1 MASKYGKIIVGAMLS
16 DAQVLGYSAAQ
27 TDSSAMVNVGGQLD
41 GRLWI
46 DVYAQTAISIAT
58 GEYWYIEFESFSA
71 DTAASAI
78 APFSADNQGGIN
90 GASGTAETNA
100 HIYLLHKTSAD
111 GQLDFSAGDLICQMA
126 VPEDLMRLLSHD
138 FVQLTQIT
146 DKTDPGTD
154 ETIDAFVYVKP

>member
-1 MASKYGKIIVGAMLS
+1 MASKYGKIIVGDMLS
-16 DAQVLGYSAAQ
+16 DAQALGYGGSAL
-27 TDSSAMVNVGGQLD
+27 DSTNMVNVGGQLD

-46 DVYAQTAISIAT
+46 DVYAQTAISIAS
-58 GEYWYIEFESFSA
+58 GEYWYVELETFSA

-100 HIYLLHKTSAD
+100 HQYLLHKTSAD
-111 GQLDFSAGDLICQMA
+111 GQLDFSAGDFIGQLA
-126 VPEDLMRLLSHD
+126 VPEDMMRLLGHT
-138 FVQLTQIT
+138 FVQLKQIT